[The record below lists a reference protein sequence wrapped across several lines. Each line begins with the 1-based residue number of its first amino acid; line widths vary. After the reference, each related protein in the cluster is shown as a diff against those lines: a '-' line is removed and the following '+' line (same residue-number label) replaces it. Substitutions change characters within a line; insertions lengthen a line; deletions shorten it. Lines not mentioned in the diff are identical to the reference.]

1 MSMGLSKMT
10 RNFQVTIPKDVREVK
25 RLKEGDRVLFAIDG
39 ERVEIHKVD
48 EDSVSPAA
56 GLWGGLKGTGLE
68 YQRRMRRGWAKRVR
82 RELR

>member
-1 MSMGLSKMT
+1 MGLSKMT

-39 ERVEIHKVD
+39 GRVELHKVD
-48 EDSVSPAA
+48 EDVVSPAA
-56 GLWGGLKGTGLE
+56 GLWGNLKGTGLE
-68 YQRRMRRGWAKRVR
+68 YERKVRRGWAKRLQ